1 MSMTLVNLNL
11 VQKDIAKSL
20 KQVAADKMVARDT
33 AYYQANIGKITS
45 VKDLLANDRL
55 YQYAMKANG
64 LEDMIYAKAFM
75 RKILESD
82 LTDENSFANK
92 LTDDRYRKF
101 ALSFNFSSAATAAQS
116 NAQED
121 HLIGLYK
128 QSIVNEDEQVAE
140 DTRYYKAMIGSVKT
154 VDELLGNERLRN
166 YVLKSFGQDTDYYS
180 FGHYKAILTSD
191 VTDPASYV
199 KALKPSVSLSDL
211 PSDATDEQKKAVQAQ
226 IDAFNAK
233 KAVWIDMASKFHFNA
248 DGAVASGGIQS
259 ESDITAVTD
268 DYVLTV
274 PTHKTPSAAAVEKR
288 YFDSKIKTLTNVSDI
303 TGDSRM
309 WNIVRTALDLDP
321 LFLKATF
328 ENIVT
333 SDLNDPKSYVNTQ
346 GASNKELY
354 TGIAKLFNFKP
365 DGTVAAGEAQTS
377 AQKNTI
383 LNGYTSHY
391 DDSDEKTREVLITS
405 YKRNIDTVKKVD
417 DLLNSTTLMAI
428 TRAAFGIGANEFT
441 GNQLRQALT
450 SDLSDPTSYV
460 NRLGDKRLIALI
472 QEFNFDAKGI
482 AAPPK
487 MAQTQSAIT
496 ETAKNYIVQ
505 KTRFLKSPELDTA
518 KTNAKA
524 EANYYQ
530 EEVAKLRTR
539 DELLSNR
546 RLIDVNLVAAGIDPS
561 TVTNDFVKKIFTSD
575 LSDPKSFLNTQSDK
589 RFKQIV
595 SSFNFDT
602 KGNLIQSTAAGAQ
615 DRGHLQTT
623 VDGYYQQE
631 LETREGEEN
640 QGVRLALYFQRK
652 AQTITSAYD
661 ILGDA
666 ALLEVFKTMYQLPDE
681 FSSQKVEKQKAV
693 VENKMKLTDLADP
706 AKVKKMIERFAIMY
720 DMKNDQTS
728 MSALLSDSS
737 GGVSANTLATLAQ
750 LRYTR

>member
-11 VQKDIAKSL
+11 IQKDVAKSL
-20 KQVAADKMVARDT
+20 KQVATDKMVARDT

-45 VKDLLANDRL
+45 VKDFLANDRL

-64 LEDMIYAKAFM
+64 LEDMIYAKAFI

-82 LTDENSFANK
+82 LTDDNSFANK

-116 NAQED
+116 VAQED
-121 HLIGLYK
+121 NLIGLYK
-128 QSIVNEDEQVAE
+128 QSIVDEGEQVAE
-140 DTRYYKAMIGSVKT
+140 DTRYYKTMIGSVKT
-154 VDELLGNERLRN
+154 VDDLLRNERLRN
-166 YVLKSFGQDTDYYS
+166 YTLKSFGQDTDYYS
-180 FGHYKAILTSD
+180 FSHYRAILTSD
-191 VTDPASYV
+191 VKDPASYV
-199 KALKPSVSLSDL
+199 NALKPPVSLSDL
-211 PSDATDEQKKAVQAQ
+211 PPNATDEQKKAVQAQ

-233 KAVWIDMASKFHFNA
+233 KAVWIDIASKFHFNA
-248 DGAVASGGIQS
+248 DGTVASGGIQS
-259 ESDITAVTD
+259 ESEIKAVTD
-268 DYVLTV
+268 NYVLTV
-274 PTHKTPSAAAVEKR
+274 PTHKTASAAAVER
-288 YFDSKIKTLTNVSDI
+288 LYYDTKIKTLTNVSEI

-309 WNIVRTALDLDP
+309 WDIVRTALDLDP

-346 GASNKELY
+346 SGSKKELY
-354 TGIAKLFNFKP
+354 LGIAKLFNFKT
-365 DGTVAAGEAQTS
+365 DGTVAAGSAQTS
-377 AQKNTI
+377 EQENTI
-383 LNGYTSHY
+383 LNGYNVHY
-391 DDSDEKTREVLITS
+391 DDGDEKTRDLLIAS
-405 YKRNIDTVKKVD
+405 YKNNIDTVKKVE
-417 DLLNSTTLMAI
+417 DLLSSPTLMGI
-428 TRAAFGIGANEFT
+428 TRAAFGIKAGEFT
-441 GNQLRQALT
+441 GNQLRQVLT
-450 SDLSDPTSYV
+450 SDLSDPNSYV
-460 NRLGDKRLIALI
+460 NRLGDKRLIAFAR
-472 QEFNFDAKGI
+472 EFNFDAKGNI
-482 AAPPK
+482 APPK
-487 MAQTQSAIT
+487 MAQTQSSIT

-505 KTRFLKSPELDTA
+505 KTRFLQSPELDTA
-518 KTNAKA
+518 KTKAKA
-524 EANYYQ
+524 ETDYYQ
-530 EEVAKLRTR
+530 QEVAKLRTR
-539 DELLSNR
+539 DELISNR

-561 TVTNDFVKKIFTSD
+561 TLTSDFIKKIFTSD

-602 KGNLIQSTAAGAQ
+602 KGNLIQSNIAGVQ

-623 VDGYYQQE
+623 VDSYYQQE

-666 ALLEVFKTMYQLPDE
+666 ALLEVFKTMYRLPDE

-693 VENKMKLTDLADP
+693 VENRLKLADLADP

-720 DMKNDQTS
+720 DIKNDETN

-737 GGVSANTLATLAQ
+737 GGVSTNTLATLAQ
-750 LRYTR
+750 LRYMR